1 MPLLWLSLAFLA
13 GVFLAAGQPQTTWTW
28 LGLAG
33 AAFGLAILQPLAK
46 RLAPIGWVNKLS
58 IPTLPQQLKLPVPL
72 FVLIGFIFLGSS
84 RYQAA
89 QPAVTPDF
97 IAYYLSS
104 DPSQPAVL
112 TVEGYIA
119 EPPDVRDTY
128 TGLTIEA
135 EQVWDK
141 KGAAIYTVHG
151 RLLAKTPPG
160 ETWRYGDRVN
170 LSGVLQAPPENADF
184 SYRDFLARQGVYAYM
199 PAPGVQRLAGIQGSP
214 FLRALYDFRQR
225 CVDLV
230 YRLYPDPEAS
240 LLAGILLGVDSGIP
254 QAVQDAFKA
263 SGTAHIIA
271 ISGQDF
277 AILHPGRRSSLAQCL
292 IIEPIVNQTKPG
304 NHKWGQHQFRD
315 LLTDKGLL

>member
-13 GVFLAAGQPQTTWTW
+13 GVFLAAGLPQTTWTW

-46 RLAPIGWVNKLS
+46 RLAPAGWVDKLS
-58 IPTLPQQLKLPVPL
+58 LPSLPQKLKLPVPL
-72 FVLIGFIFLGSS
+72 IVLLGVVFLGAA

-89 QPAVTPDF
+89 QPAITPDF
-97 IAYYLSS
+97 IAYYISP

-112 TVEGYIA
+112 TVEGYIV

-141 KGAAIYTVHG
+141 KGAAIYTVYG
-151 RLLAKTPPG
+151 RLLVKAPPG
-160 ETWRYGDRVN
+160 EAWRYGDRVS

-199 PAPGVQRLAGIQGSP
+199 PTPGVQRLAGSQGSP
-214 FLRALYDFRQR
+214 FLRALYDFRLR

-240 LLAGILLGVDSGIP
+240 LLAGILLGADSRIP

-271 ISGQDF
+271 ISGFNITIIAGLF
-277 AILHPGRRSSLAQCL
+277 ATIFGRLLGNRRRFLRSEERRVGKECTCQCRSRWS
-292 IIEPIVNQTKPG
+292 PY
-304 NHKWGQHQFRD
+304 H
-315 LLTDKGLL
+315 